1 MLTAMPVATSEGSR
15 VLGGIDRWIDRFL
28 ALAADPR
35 PFDRRPTL
43 RTFEKVL
50 LLHLSARLWY
60 GAFAP
65 SSISDVGQTWMSYA
79 MTLCF
84 AMLFVKRL
92 APLAIGGA
100 FCVMLVA
107 LWGTFP
113 MTSNHLFLE
122 LWTLLLLVV
131 IGGHEEAEARVWV
144 AAMRWS
150 VAIMLFY
157 TGVQKVLYGA
167 YFSGQFLIVEM
178 ILKPEFSSSIGWM
191 LSPEEWERLRLLI
204 PNIVGVG
211 PYKTSSLL
219 LLLASNSVYLFE
231 MSAPV
236 LLLWE
241 RTRRAAV
248 LVVFAFVVAIQG
260 GAREVFFAGL
270 MANLLMLFWPA
281 NAHRYALP
289 VFSVVYV
296 VIGLARAFY
305 VGGLR

>member
-1 MLTAMPVATSEGSR
+1 MTAMQVATSAGPG

-28 ALAADPR
+28 ALGADAQ

-43 RTFEKVL
+43 RAFEKVL

-65 SSISDVGQTWMSYA
+65 STVSDAGQMWMSYA

-100 FCVMLVA
+100 FCVMLAA

-131 IGGHEEAEARVWV
+131 VGGQEKEEANVWV
-144 AAMRWS
+144 AVMRWS
-150 VAIMLFY
+150 IAIMLFY
-157 TGVQKVLYGA
+157 SGVQKVLYGA

-178 ILKPEFSSSIGWM
+178 ILKPEFSAAIGWM
-191 LSPEEWERLRLLI
+191 LSPEEWERLRLMI
-204 PNIVGVG
+204 PNNVGVG
-211 PYKTSSLL
+211 PYKTSSPL
-219 LLLASNSVYLFE
+219 LLLATNSVYLFE
-231 MSAPV
+231 MTAPV
-236 LLLWE
+236 LLLWK

-248 LVVFAFVVAIQG
+248 LIVFVFVVAIQG
-260 GAREVFFAGL
+260 GAREAFFAGL
-270 MANLLMLFWPA
+270 MANLLLLFWPA
-281 NAHRYALP
+281 NAHRHALP
-289 VFSVVYV
+289 VFAVVYV
-296 VIGLARAFY
+296 LIGLARAFY
-305 VGGLR
+305 FGDFK